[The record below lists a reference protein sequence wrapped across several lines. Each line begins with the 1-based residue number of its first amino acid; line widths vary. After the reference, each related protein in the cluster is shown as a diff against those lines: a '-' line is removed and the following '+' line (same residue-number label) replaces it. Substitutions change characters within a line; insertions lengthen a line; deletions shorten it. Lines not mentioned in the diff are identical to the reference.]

1 MKVSSILLVA
11 TCVLMVQG
19 QGSGPTTAG
28 PTTAGPTTY
37 SPPATG
43 PTVGP
48 TNCPASLTYGGGS
61 QKYRFV
67 EDVNS
72 LPPPVQILPCK
83 GDIDNC
89 VYTAHTKYYCM
100 NGDKP
105 DYTPFEL
112 NPHWNNVT
120 FQDVST
126 FAGEFS
132 TGGTSFTTFD
142 AFQPIVSIKLFPNI
156 FQRRLVFGGFIFKVY
171 PTQTKVVGYTDP
183 LNESPYEPTYI
194 YLKVGESI
202 TEAFGRYGSLIDRIT
217 FGITTNYL
225 NPAEPPKFASV
236 GGYNGVSGYFD
247 ATPPP
252 NLNGHCALTG
262 LAGQTGGDQNQYI
275 QALQFNWSCV
285 GKPTYYVR

>member
-105 DYTPFEL
+105 DYTPHEL
-112 NPHWNNVT
+112 NPHWDNVT
-120 FQDVST
+120 YQDVST
-126 FAGEFS
+126 FAGEFGP
-132 TGGTSFTTFD
+132 GGTDFTTFD
-142 AFQPIVSIKLFPNI
+142 GSDPILSIKLFPNV
-156 FQRRLVFGGFIFKVY
+156 FARRLVLGGFIFKVY
-171 PTQTKVVGYTDP
+171 PVQIKKVGHTDP
-183 LNESPYEPTYI
+183 PAESTQIDPTYV

-202 TEAFGRYGSLIDRIT
+202 TEAFGRYGLIIDQLT
-217 FGITTNYL
+217 FGITTNYV
-225 NPAEPPKFASV
+225 NPEDPPRFQSV
-236 GGYNGVSGYFD
+236 GGANGNALFD

-252 NLNGHCALTG
+252 NLNGHCALLS
-262 LAGQTGGDQNQYI
+262 LAGKTGGDQNQYI
-275 QALQFNWSCV
+275 QALRFNWSCV
-285 GKPTYYVR
+285 GKPTHYVR